1 MTATDPRPALAAA
14 LAARLAPAAEALAE
28 AYAEDLNP
36 EPPPPDDRARAEC
49 HRAARAQLD
58 HLRRLLA
65 LLDWAGAHLP
75 EPEPEEE
82 EFHYLGGV
90 WTGSRNTPGFYAWAE
105 LMDRRE
111 ARRRKREEKKK
122 RERKAKKRAL
132 AAQANANGRGDGG
145 EEYRRPAPETGG
157 AAPFR
162 PPCEGGDP
170 SPIPEAAAAGGD
182 RDEPFEASGRPGN
195 GPRLPRPGTGTG
207 SPAFAEAGGGRGDG
221 GASSPMSRNP
231 APPAEGP
238 AARLHDET

>member
-1 MTATDPRPALAAA
+1 MTATDPRPALAAM
-14 LAARLAPAAEALAE
+14 LAAKLAPAAEALAE
-28 AYAEDLNP
+28 ACARDTDP

-58 HLRRLLA
+58 HLRKLLA

-75 EPEPEEE
+75 EPEPEQE

-90 WTGSRNTPGFYAWAE
+90 WTGSRNTPEFYAWAE

-122 RERKAKKRAL
+122 RERKAKKKAL
-132 AAQANANGRGDGG
+132 AAQAGANGRADGG
-145 EEYRRPAPETGG
+145 EEYRRSSPGTEG
-157 AAPFR
+157 AAPFP

-170 SPIPEAAAAGGD
+170 SPIPEAAAPGGE
-182 RDEPFEASGRPGN
+182 RDEAFEASGRPGD
-195 GPRLPRPGTGTG
+195 GPRLHPSGTGTG
-207 SPAFAEAGGGRGDG
+207 SGRGDG
-221 GASSPMSRNP
+221 GASPPMSRNP
-231 APPAEGP
+231 PPPAEGP